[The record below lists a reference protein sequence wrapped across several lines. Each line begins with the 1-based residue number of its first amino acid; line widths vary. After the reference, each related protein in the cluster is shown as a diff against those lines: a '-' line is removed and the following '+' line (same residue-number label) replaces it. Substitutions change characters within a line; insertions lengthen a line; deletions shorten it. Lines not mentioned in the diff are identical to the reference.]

1 MHSSTYQADHDFVFH
16 SWSAQATLDPIVVAG
31 GSGSWFWDEDGRRYL
46 DFSSQLVNLNMGHQ
60 HPAIVAAIA
69 EKAGQLCTIAPA
81 FAEQSR
87 SRAAELIAGH
97 APAGLNRVFFTNGG
111 ADANE
116 HAVRLARLT
125 TGRPKVLSA
134 YRSYHGATATAMALT
149 GEPRR
154 WGSDTGN
161 AAVVHF
167 FGPYPYRSAFYAE
180 SEAQECER
188 ALQHLADV
196 IMLEGP
202 KTIAAIILETV
213 VGTNGILVP
222 PPGYLA
228 GVRALCDQYGIVF
241 IADEVMS
248 GFARCG
254 EWFAI
259 DHWRVVPDL
268 ITFAK
273 GVNSGYVPL
282 GGVVINDAIADAF
295 AQTPYPGG
303 LTYSG
308 HVLACAAAVANM
320 EAYEA
325 EGTMAYV
332 RRVGE
337 SVVRPALDAI
347 ARRTR
352 VSVRYAGSA
361 CSGRSNSS
369 AIRRRASR
377 SSRSTPQALMRR
389 PMAELAAAA
398 KARGLYPFTHF
409 NRMHVVPPCNTSE
422 DDLRH
427 GLAIIDEVLELADR
441 HVPRRL
447 ADLGRRSTGARAQPP
462 RAGPGLGGVLLE
474 FLGETYGHE
483 PTRRRSRQR

>member
-1 MHSSTYQADHDFVFH
+1 MTTLSEASDSAANSAPAGSTSPAPSGVKEADREFVFH
-16 SWSAQATLDPIVVAG
+16 SWSAQATLDPMVVAG
-31 GSGSWFWDEDGRRYL
+31 GSGSWFWDESGKRYL

-60 HPAIVAAIA
+60 HPAITAAIA
-69 EKAGQLCTIAPA
+69 EKAAQLCTIAPV
-81 FAEQSR
+81 FAEESR
-87 SRAAELIAGH
+87 SRAAQMIAGY
-97 APAGLNRVFFTNGG
+97 APPGLSRVFFTNGG

-125 TGRPKVLSA
+125 TGRPKVLST

-154 WGSDTGN
+154 WGSDTGM
-161 AAVVHF
+161 AGVVHF
-167 FGPYPYRSAFYAE
+167 FGPYPYRSAFHAE
-180 SEAQECER
+180 NEAQECER

-202 KTIAAIILETV
+202 KTIAAIILESV

-259 DHWRVVPDL
+259 DHWQVVPDL

-295 AQTPYPGG
+295 ATNPYPGG

-320 EAYEA
+320 KAYED
-325 EGTMAYV
+325 EGTMAHV

-337 SVVRPALDAI
+337 DVVRPALESIAASHPSVGEVRGLGMFWAIELVRDPQTREPLVPFNAAGADA
-347 ARRTR
+347 A
-352 VSVRYAGSA
+352 
-361 CSGRSNSS
+361 
-369 AIRRRASR
+369 
-377 SSRSTPQALMRR
+377 
-389 PMAELAAAA
+389 PMVELATAA
-398 KARGLYPFTHF
+398 KQRGLYPFTHF
-409 NRMHVVPPCNTSE
+409 NRMHVVPPCNTPE

-427 GLAIIDEVLELADR
+427 GLQIIDDILELADR
-441 HVPRRL
+441 HVP
-447 ADLGRRSTGARAQPP
+447 AQAR
-462 RAGPGLGGVLLE
+462 
-474 FLGETYGHE
+474 
-483 PTRRRSRQR
+483 